1 MTFTELLKTVFS
13 GTNLALLGAAL
24 AAALACV
31 GSAKGVGIVGEAASG
46 MLAEDPSKFSAALL
60 LQALPGTQGIYG
72 FVTAF
77 LIMQRINLF
86 SGVAELSL
94 GQGMYLLA
102 AALPIAI
109 VGYFSAIAQ
118 GRVAASG
125 IELVSRREGQTVK
138 AITSAALVETYAIFS
153 LLVSLLPILTFTLD

>member
-1 MTFTELLKTVFS
+1 MTFTELLQTVFS

-72 FVTAF
+72 FVTGLL
-77 LIMQRINLF
+77 LIF
-86 SGVAELSL
+86 VAPGMFMNYL
-94 GQGMYLLA
+94 G
-102 AALPIAI
+102 
-109 VGYFSAIAQ
+109 
-118 GRVAASG
+118 
-125 IELVSRREGQTVK
+125 
-138 AITSAALVETYAIFS
+138 
-153 LLVSLLPILTFTLD
+153 